1 MGELRVGIDL
11 VEIAGLADSIAR
23 FGDAFL
29 HKVFTANELTD
40 CAGATARLAARF
52 AAKEAAMKVLRPRRQ
67 DALPWRSIEVR
78 RDGEA
83 TELVLHDQAQGLAD
97 RASLSG
103 LALSITHERDFAAAV
118 VVAQT
123 QPAPHRGEAR

>member
-11 VEIAGLADSIAR
+11 VEIAGLAESIAR

-29 HKVFTANELTD
+29 HKVFTPAELAD

-52 AAKEAAMKVLRPRRQ
+52 AAKEAAMKVLRPRRE
-67 DALPWRSIEVR
+67 DALPWRSIEVCR
-78 RDGEA
+78 SGDA
-83 TELVLHDQAQGLAD
+83 AQLVLHDQALRLAARD
-97 RASLSG
+97 ALSG

-118 VVAQT
+118 VVAQRGD
-123 QPAPHRGEAR
+123 AP